1 MNHLKIFDCCI
12 KMDTFADS
20 LSFSVQTKS
29 IHLNHTQLEDL
40 CRTETNLCSQNLNLS
55 ALVILCVH
63 LH

>member
-1 MNHLKIFDCCI
+1 MKGGLMNHLKIFDCCI

-40 CRTETNLCSQNLNLS
+40 CQNLNLS